1 LRKYKLE
8 FRRLLNVL
16 VGTGLYIYGVGF
28 FIVPAK
34 LITGGL
40 TGYAVLITQYL
51 SKLGFDLNLGIAVF
65 IINIPVLILG
75 IVGVSR
81 KFVVY
86 TMISIILQSVMFAII
101 SNPNPVFSNDLVAS
115 SIFGGLF
122 IGAGAGIAL
131 KSGASLGG
139 MDVVSQYIAIKRQTS
154 IGLVNLTSNGILLT
168 LSLIFFEPSVA
179 LYTLLGYITTNVLID
194 KIHTGYKRVRVEIIT
209 AMGEEVKATL
219 LNSYEHGITISDGIG
234 AFTGNPK
241 KILVMVTQSHEVYDL
256 RKRVLEVDSQ
266 AFITMSPVRH
276 LNGKFNQIIIK

>member
-1 LRKYKLE
+1 LKKYQIE
-8 FRRLLNVL
+8 FRRLLNV
-16 VGTGLYIYGVGF
+16 VIGTILYVIGVGL

-40 TGYAVLITQYL
+40 TGYSVLITHYL
-51 SKLGFDLNLGIAVF
+51 SGIGFDLNLGIAVF

-86 TMISIILQSVMFAII
+86 TMISIVLQSIMFGLLA
-101 SNPNPVFSNDLVAS
+101 NPEPIFANDLIAS
-115 SIFGGLF
+115 SVFGGLF
-122 IGAGAGIAL
+122 VGAGAGIAL

-139 MDVVSQYIAIKRQTS
+139 MDVVSQYFAIKKQTS

-179 LYTLLGYITTNVLID
+179 LYTLLGYITANVLID

-209 AMGEEVKATL
+209 AMGEEVKITL
-219 LNSYEHGITISDGIG
+219 LDSYEHGITITDGVG
-234 AFTGNPK
+234 AFTGDSK

-256 RKRVLEVDSQ
+256 RNRVLAVDAN
-266 AFITMSPVRH
+266 AFITMSPIRH

>member
-1 LRKYKLE
+1 MRKYKLE